1 MIAKARRCA
10 YLALLTIESG
20 DATLPTTLATERKN
34 LNDERDQKLLLD
46 IVTGTVR
53 WKRLIDYF
61 IKHFS
66 QRELSKID
74 VEIKIIL
81 RLSIYQLLYL
91 NRVPAAAVVNDAVN
105 LTRTIRKKSAD
116 TFVNGVLRTLIRQR
130 HDLPTPSRPTEKSSY
145 ADAESY
151 LGITYSHPDWLV
163 RRWIERFGF
172 ESTEEWV
179 KFNNEIPPVM
189 LRVNRLKGTQ
199 LTIASKLSVE
209 GIETESSHYSP
220 DGLQVIT
227 GNPVKRISDGLF
239 FIQDEASQLIAP
251 LLGIKNGDIVL
262 DLCAAPGGKTTQLAS
277 VVGPKGLVVAS
288 DVRRNRLRLLKKSA
302 SLSGSDR
309 IRIVEISSS
318 GPLPYRIAF
327 DRVLVDAPCSGLGTI
342 RRDPDIRWKR
352 QPEELTI
359 LGKNQ
364 GILLDRAA
372 TIVKPKGRLVYSTC
386 STEPEENE
394 EVIDSFLD
402 RQPDFRLLDL
412 RTLPVPKTLNPLI
425 DDRGM
430 FRTRPFLDH
439 LDGFFAAALS
449 RV

>member
-20 DATLPTTLATERKN
+20 DANLPTTLATGRKT

-53 WKRLIDYF
+53 WKRLIDHF

-66 QRELSKID
+66 QRKLSKID
-74 VEIKIIL
+74 IEIKIIL

-91 NRVPAAAVVNDAVN
+91 DRVPAAAVVNDAVN
-105 LTRTIRKKSAD
+105 LTRTVRKKSAD
-116 TFVNGVLRTLIRQR
+116 AFVNGVLRALIRQR
-130 HDLPTPSRPTEKSSY
+130 HDLPIPSRPTEKTSHT
-145 ADAESY
+145 DAVSY

-163 RRWIERFGF
+163 KRWIERFGF
-172 ESTEEWV
+172 ESTEAWV

-199 LTIASKLSVE
+199 RAIARKLSAE
-209 GIETESSHYSP
+209 GIQTEPSHYSP
-220 DGLQVIT
+220 DGLRVIT

-251 LLGIKNGDIVL
+251 LLGIKNGDTVL

-277 VVGPKGLVVAS
+277 IVGDQGLVVAS
-288 DVRRNRLRLLKKSA
+288 DVRRNRIRLLAKSA

-309 IRIVEISSS
+309 IRIVEIGSS
-318 GPLPYRIAF
+318 GSLPYSIAF

-352 QPEELTI
+352 QPEELTVFA
-359 LGKNQ
+359 KNQ
-364 GILLDRAA
+364 GVLLDRAA
-372 TIVKPKGRLVYSTC
+372 TIVKSKGQLVYATC

-394 EVIDSFLD
+394 DIIDSFLD

-412 RTLPVPKTLNPLI
+412 RTLPVPNTLSSLI

-430 FRTRPFLDH
+430 FRTCPFLHH
-439 LDGFFAAALS
+439 LDGFFAATLS

>member
-1 MIAKARRCA
+1 
-10 YLALLTIESG
+10 
-20 DATLPTTLATERKN
+20 
-34 LNDERDQKLLLD
+34 
-46 IVTGTVR
+46 
-53 WKRLIDYF
+53 
-61 IKHFS
+61 
-66 QRELSKID
+66 
-74 VEIKIIL
+74 
-81 RLSIYQLLYL
+81 
-91 NRVPAAAVVNDAVN
+91 
-105 LTRTIRKKSAD
+105 
-116 TFVNGVLRTLIRQR
+116 
-130 HDLPTPSRPTEKSSY
+130 
-145 ADAESY
+145 
-151 LGITYSHPDWLV
+151 
-163 RRWIERFGF
+163 
-172 ESTEEWV
+172 
-179 KFNNEIPPVM
+179 M

-199 LTIASKLSVE
+199 LTIARKLSAE
-209 GIETESSHYSP
+209 GIETEPSHYSP
-220 DGLQVIT
+220 DGLKVIT

-277 VVGPKGLVVAS
+277 VVGSKGLVVAS

-318 GPLPYRIAF
+318 GSLPYRIAF
-327 DRVLVDAPCSGLGTI
+327 DRVLVDVPCSGLGTI

-352 QPEELTI
+352 QPEELTV

-372 TIVKPKGRLVYSTC
+372 TIVKPKGRLVYATC

-394 EVIDSFLD
+394 DVIDSFLD
-402 RQPDFRLLDL
+402 RQPGFKLLDL

>member
-1 MIAKARRCA
+1 MIAKARKCA
-10 YLALLTIESG
+10 YLALLRIESG
-20 DATLPTTLATERKN
+20 DTNLPTALETERQT
-34 LNDERDQKLLLD
+34 LNDERDKKLLLD

-61 IKHFS
+61 VKCFS

-91 NRVPAAAVVNDAVN
+91 DRVPASAVVNDAVN

-116 TFVNGVLRTLIRQR
+116 AFVNGVLRTLIRQR
-130 HDLPTPSRPTEKSSY
+130 HDLPRPSRPTEKTSH
-145 ADAESY
+145 ADAANY

-163 RRWIERFGF
+163 KRWIERFGF
-172 ESTEEWV
+172 KSTEEWV
-179 KFNNEIPPVM
+179 KFNNEIPSVM

-199 LTIASKLSVE
+199 LTIARKLSAE
-209 GIETESSHYSP
+209 GIETEPSHYSP
-220 DGLQVIT
+220 DGLKVIT

-277 VVGPKGLVVAS
+277 VVGSKGLVVAS
-288 DVRRNRLRLLKKSA
+288 DVRRNRLRLLEKSA

-318 GPLPYRIAF
+318 GSLPYRIAF
-327 DRVLVDAPCSGLGTI
+327 DRVLVDVPCSGLGTI

-352 QPEELTI
+352 QPEELTV

-372 TIVKPKGRLVYSTC
+372 TIVKPKGRLVYATC

-394 EVIDSFLD
+394 DVIDSFLD
-402 RQPDFRLLDL
+402 RQPGFKLLDL

>member
-10 YLALLTIESG
+10 YLTLLTIESG
-20 DATLPTTLATERKN
+20 GANLPTALATGRET
-34 LNDERDQKLLLD
+34 LNDERDQKLLLN

-53 WKRLIDYF
+53 WKRLIDYL
-61 IKHFS
+61 IKYFS

-74 VEIKIIL
+74 IEIKIIL

-91 NRVPAAAVVNDAVN
+91 DRVPVAAVVSDAVN
-105 LTRTIRKKSAD
+105 LTRTVRKKSAD
-116 TFVNGVLRTLIRQR
+116 TFVNGVLRTLLRQR
-130 HDLPTPSRPTEKSSY
+130 HRLPIPSRPTQNPSHT
-145 ADAESY
+145 DAANY

-163 RRWIERFGF
+163 KRWLERFGF
-172 ESTEEWV
+172 ESTEAWV
-179 KFNNEIPPVM
+179 KFNNEIPSVM
-189 LRVNRLKGTQ
+189 LRVNRLKGTK
-199 LTIASKLSVE
+199 LAIAKKLSAE
-209 GIETESSHYSP
+209 GIKTEPLYYSP
-220 DGLQVIT
+220 DGLRVIT
-227 GNPVKRISDGLF
+227 GNPVKRNSDGLF

-251 LLGIKNGDIVL
+251 LLGIKNGDTVL

-277 VVGPKGLVVAS
+277 ILGDQGLVVAS
-288 DVRRNRLRLLKKSA
+288 DVRRNRLKLLKKA
-302 SLSGSDR
+302 VSLSGSDR
-309 IRIVEISSS
+309 IRIVEVSSS
-318 GPLPYRIAF
+318 GSLPYRISF

-352 QPEELTI
+352 QPEELT
-359 LGKNQ
+359 LLAKNQ

-372 TIVKPKGRLVYSTC
+372 TIVKSKGRLVYATC

-394 EVIDSFLD
+394 DVIDSFLD
-402 RQPDFRLLDL
+402 RQPDFKLLDF
-412 RTLPVPKTLNPLI
+412 RTLPVPSALNPLI